1 MPHLLDEPD
10 YISNLI
16 HTMDECEIE
25 KTCISGIGSLFHC
38 LDNNA
43 VKQLIEE
50 YPNRFVGAFYIC
62 PGLNLPEEIEQA
74 DSDGFKMVKV
84 TLTQKPYDDLSL
96 FPLWETAQQLHMP
109 VTFHTGVVTTQE
121 SAPEELISSWNMH
134 PMRIEPIANAF
145 PNLKIIIAHLGV
157 HWNMDA
163 AEVARMRPNVY
174 VDLTG
179 EPTGWRTRADAVGM
193 NTYLWWP
200 GAFKKVVFGTDV
212 HYSKISTIIQ
222 QDKDRYSTLNIDS
235 ETQHLIFYDNMQQIL
250 GA

>member
-1 MPHLLDEPD
+1 MRIFSDEPD

-62 PGLNLPEEIEQA
+62 PGLNSPEEIEQA
-74 DSDGFKMVKV
+74 YPDGFKMVKV

-109 VTFHTGVVTTQE
+109 CTFSYRGCYY
-121 SAPEELISSWNMH
+121 SGIRPG
-134 PMRIEPIANAF
+134 RINLFVEYASHAN
-145 PNLKIIIAHLGV
+145 
-157 HWNMDA
+157 
-163 AEVARMRPNVY
+163 
-174 VDLTG
+174 
-179 EPTGWRTRADAVGM
+179 
-193 NTYLWWP
+193 
-200 GAFKKVVFGTDV
+200 
-212 HYSKISTIIQ
+212 
-222 QDKDRYSTLNIDS
+222 
-235 ETQHLIFYDNMQQIL
+235 
-250 GA
+250 